1 MARNPAFAPLLKGQ
15 PVIPVIAIV
24 RLEDA
29 VPMAH
34 ALAAGGMKVIELTL
48 RTPVALAACR
58 EIVRDCPEIVLGI
71 GTILTP
77 DQVTQAVDIGAKFL
91 VTPGTTEKLARK
103 MADCGAACLPGS
115 ATISEMVQLMEWGF
129 SEMKFFPAG
138 PAGGLEYLKAVA
150 GPIPELRFCPTGGVS
165 PQNAPDYL
173 AQPNILCVGGSW
185 VTPKALMAARDWAG
199 ITKLAAE
206 ASAIRPRGA

>member
-1 MARNPAFAPLLKGQ
+1 MASCPAFAPLLQGQ
-15 PVIPVIAIV
+15 PVIPVIAIDQV
-24 RLEDA
+24 EDA
-29 VPMAH
+29 IPLAR
-34 ALAAGGMKVIELTL
+34 ALAAGGMRVIEVTL

-58 EIVRDCPEIVLGI
+58 EIARECPETVLGI

-77 DQVTQAVDIGAKFL
+77 DQVTQSVDAGAKFL

-103 MADCGAACLPGS
+103 ITECGVAALPGS
-115 ATISEMVQLMEWGF
+115 ATLSEMVQLMEWGF
-129 SEMKFFPAG
+129 GEMKFFPAG

-150 GPIPELRFCPTGGVS
+150 GPIPELRFCPTGGIS

-185 VTPKALMAARDWAG
+185 VTPKTLIVARDWAG
-199 ITKLAAE
+199 ITRLAAE
-206 ASAIRPRGA
+206 ACAIRPRGT